1 MLNISRNLKL
11 QPWQRNLLIIALAEF
26 ITIVAFG
33 AYVPFLPLFIQ
44 RLGNLGSDQ
53 AAFWSGI
60 ATGGAGLAMF
70 ISAPIWGIIADRW
83 GRKPMLIRAQV
94 GGAIIA
100 ALFAIAPN
108 IYFLVGFRILQG
120 LFTGTVAAAAA
131 LVASLTPKDKLP
143 LSMGILMGAV
153 FGGQTLGPLLGG
165 FLAETLGFTTTFII
179 TSCLLLVGG
188 LIIVFFIRESF
199 QRPTEE
205 QRTSVKGLLH
215 FASSRQVL
223 PLLLVIAA
231 LGLGWQMLPPILP
244 LAISEFKSAGGAS
257 IASGQAFALMGIIS
271 AISSVIFGRLNR
283 HISIRRS
290 LIIACIGTGLL
301 YLPLMFATSAV
312 QLIIFVGITGLF
324 YGGIITSSNSLVSM
338 TVPANQQGI
347 AYGLS
352 QSATSLGNGIGPF
365 ISGILASQIDLRYI
379 FGVAAGIFFLV
390 TLLILKLIP
399 GQQPLKP

>member
-1 MLNISRNLKL
+1 MSNISRNLIFK
-11 QPWQRNLLIIALAEF
+11 PWRRNLLIIALAEF

-44 RLGNLGSDQ
+44 RLGNLGSDE

-60 ATGGAGLAMF
+60 ATGGAGIAMF

-83 GRKPMLIRAQV
+83 GRKPMLIRAQI

-100 ALFAIAPN
+100 ALFALAPN

-120 LFTGTVAAAAA
+120 LFTGTIAAAAA
-131 LVASLTPKDKLP
+131 LVASLTPKDKVP

-165 FLAETLGFTTTFII
+165 FLADQLGFTKTFIV
-179 TSCLLLVGG
+179 TSCLLLMGG
-188 LIIVFFIRESF
+188 IIILFFIRENF
-199 QRPTEE
+199 QRPIEG
-205 QRTSVKGLLH
+205 QRTSIKGLLR
-215 FASSRQVL
+215 FASSR
-223 PLLLVIAA
+223 
-231 LGLGWQMLPPILP
+231 WQMLTPILP
-244 LAISEFKSAGGAS
+244 LFIGEFKSAGGAS
-257 IASGQAFALMGIIS
+257 VASGQAFALMGIIS
-271 AISSVIFGRLNR
+271 AISSVIFGRLNKR
-283 HISIRRS
+283 IPIRQL
-290 LIIACIGTGLL
+290 LIIACVGTGIL
-301 YLPLMFATSAV
+301 YLPPIFAASTV
-312 QLIIFVGITGLF
+312 QLIIFIGITGLF

-338 TVPANQQGI
+338 TVPVAQQGI

-365 ISGILASQIDLRYI
+365 ISGILASIIDLKYI

-390 TLLILKLIP
+390 SLLVLKLIP
-399 GQQPLKP
+399 SQRH